1 MKLAIITS
9 RYPKETQPYNH
20 MFVHVRALYF
30 QSKGIDVTIL
40 VPAKNRQTYTFQ
52 GINVIED
59 SSLAIVTSL
68 SSYDILYLHLL
79 NQYPLIDGGFKIYNE
94 IVKRNYQTA
103 IYLHGADVLTSSK
116 GFFDFKWNLKEISKM
131 LYSNVWKK
139 HYMSRFLKQLLDT
152 NNLILTPSLWLA
164 NRVEAIYGIERGIIK
179 VVPNGIDTDFFK
191 SSGGYE
197 NRYKM
202 LCIRPLNSEY
212 PVEDC
217 VGLMSYLPEIF
228 TLDIYGE
235 GDNYDTIKKLIE
247 NLELAKRVKIINGF
261 FDREQLPK
269 LFQDY
274 GIFNAF
280 SKSDT
285 QGVIMCEALA
295 SQMLVL
301 STNKTAIPEFI
312 NGNVSGLLLNENESF
327 QDFANRIIAI
337 CDDKDAFDCMR
348 VNARESMQQI
358 NWELQGEKELKLL
371 QSLLK

>member
-40 VPAKNRQTYTFQ
+40 VPAKNKQTYTFQ
-52 GINVIED
+52 GIDVIED
-59 SSLAIVTSL
+59 SSLAIVPLL
-68 SSYDILYLHLL
+68 SRYDVLYLHLL

-94 IVKRNYQTA
+94 IVKRNYQTV
-103 IYLHGADVLTSSK
+103 IYLHGADVLTYPE
-116 GFFDFKWNLKEISKM
+116 GFFDFKWNLKGVAKV
-131 LYSNVWKK
+131 LYTNLWKK
-139 HYMSRFLKQLLDT
+139 HYMSRFLHRIST
-152 NNLILTPSLWLA
+152 NNGLVLTPSAWLA
-164 NRVEAIYGIERGIIK
+164 NRVETIYGIEKGLIK

-191 SSGGYE
+191 SSGGFE
-197 NRYKM
+197 NRCKM
-202 LCIRPLNSEY
+202 LCLRPLNSEY
-212 PVEDC
+212 PVDDC
-217 VGLMSYLPEIF
+217 VRLMNFLPAIF

-235 GDNYDTIKKLIE
+235 GEDYERLEQLIKNLGLTDRVRIIKGFFHRE
-247 NLELAKRVKIINGF
+247 NLP
-261 FDREQLPK
+261 D
-269 LFQDY
+269 LFQKY

-312 NGNVSGLLLNENESF
+312 NDSVSGLLLKEDEGV
-327 QDFANRIIAI
+327 QDFANRITAI
-337 CDDKDAFDCMR
+337 CDDREVFDRMR
-348 VNARESMQQI
+348 VNARESMQHI